1 MLIFRSFWFLIA
13 LIALTACVAVAPEAS
28 PATTTG
34 AALTEAVPE
43 ATMPAALADTLGN
56 LTYAGIFP
64 DRPVTLTHGYYD
76 YGDSGMGRSFVR
88 FVDRL
93 TVRGDLN
100 GDGAEDAVVLL
111 EDNTGGT
118 AHFLYAAAVLD
129 ARGNPTPTEA
139 VMVGDRIGVKSLVI
153 DESQVVV
160 DIVAQGPGDAACCAS
175 WNVRKRFALEGGR
188 LVERSSNELSKIS
201 LHDLD
206 GTRWRL
212 VDLKANQEPALPD
225 TEITM
230 QVADG
235 QISGFAGCNDYDST
249 VASQEGSAQSFI
261 VGSIVITKSL
271 CPAPAAN
278 QEASYLA
285 RLGRAVAWSYD
296 AGYLAITYATG
307 DGAFAKMVFAPY
319 PVGATLR
326 SKKE

>member
-1 MLIFRSFWFLIA
+1 
-13 LIALTACVAVAPEAS
+13 
-28 PATTTG
+28 
-34 AALTEAVPE
+34 
-43 ATMPAALADTLGN
+43 
-56 LTYAGIFP
+56 
-64 DRPVTLTHGYYD
+64 
-76 YGDSGMGRSFVR
+76 
-88 FVDRL
+88 
-93 TVRGDLN
+93 LN

-118 AHFLYAAAVLD
+118 AHFLYAAVVLD

-230 QVADG
+230 RVADG